1 MKRII
6 GLLKDSPL
14 LVTVL
19 ILFLVILQ
27 IVLIKSGVVNDFS
40 EVIRKNDRAN
50 DLYLAM
56 LSVAALQ
63 ASFAGV
69 IVVFGLSN
77 QPQAFRNLR
86 TAAGEVL
93 VDNWMSISYSG
104 FISAGF
110 ALAASLSN
118 IITNSW
124 FAPWFFEASVLFC
137 VHGIIRLLWLLKQ
150 LIRIVQDVDSREYL
164 KASER

>member
-1 MKRII
+1 MKRIM
-6 GLLKDSPL
+6 GLLKDRPK
-14 LVTVL
+14 LVTMF
-19 ILFLVILQ
+19 ILFFVILQ
-27 IVLIKSGVVNDFS
+27 IVLIKSGVVSDFS
-40 EVIRKNDRAN
+40 EVMRKNDKAN

-77 QPQAFRNLR
+77 QPKAFRNLR
-86 TAAGEVL
+86 TAAGKVL

-104 FISAGF
+104 FLSAGF
-110 ALAASLSN
+110 ALFASLSN

-124 FAPWFFEASVLFC
+124 LAPWFFEASVLFC
-137 VHGIIRLLWLLKQ
+137 AHGIIRLLWLLKQ
-150 LIRIVQDVDSREYL
+150 LIKVVRDVDSWESL

>member
-1 MKRII
+1 MKAII
-6 GLLKDSPL
+6 GKLKDKPS
-14 LVTVL
+14 LVTLL
-19 ILFLVILQ
+19 IILLIVVQ
-27 IVLIKSGVVNDFS
+27 IILIKCGIIVDFS
-40 EVIRKNDRAN
+40 EMLRKSDKAN

-69 IVVFGLSN
+69 IVVFGLST

-86 TAAGEVL
+86 IAAGDAP

-104 FISAGF
+104 FLSAGC
-110 ALAASLSN
+110 ALFASLSSMMAD
-118 IITNSW
+118 TW
-124 FAPWFFEASVLFC
+124 LAPWFFEASILFC
-137 VHGIIRLLWLLKQ
+137 IHGVVRLLWLLKQ
-150 LIRIVQDVDSREYL
+150 LIKVVRDVDSKEAL